1 MKEIYESPILEVV
14 EYETEEITNANSSV
28 NYGDNDFSDPWGKI

>member
-1 MKEIYESPILEVV
+1 MKELYETPELEVIV
-14 EYETEEITNANSSV
+14 YETEYAITDSA